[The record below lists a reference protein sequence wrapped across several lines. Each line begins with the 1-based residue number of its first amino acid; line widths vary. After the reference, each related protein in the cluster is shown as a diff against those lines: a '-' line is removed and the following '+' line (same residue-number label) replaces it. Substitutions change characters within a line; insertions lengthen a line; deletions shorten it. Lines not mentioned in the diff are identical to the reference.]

1 MNVNIKRCTI
11 LLMFL
16 FGAAWSVAAEQLTT
30 VAVVDME
37 QVLNQFFSES
47 QAVRAW
53 RSDVEAFDEQR
64 REIETEITDLEDQ
77 RLAAVERG
85 NDTTALRLEGQI
97 DERRS
102 FLTEFV
108 RIRRAQLERQRE
120 ALLAGDDQFFRE
132 LDAALAFVAQN
143 EGYTLIV
150 DSEQRGLLW
159 FSDQVDV
166 TQMVV
171 SRLREVLE

>member
-1 MNVNIKRCTI
+1 MRLQRFII
-11 LLMFL
+11 LLALIVVPL
-16 FGAAWSVAAEQLTT
+16 FTATAEQLTT
-30 VAVVDME
+30 VAVVNME
-37 QVLNQFFSES
+37 EVLNQFFTQS

-64 REIETEITDLEDQ
+64 RSIEAEITDLEDA
-77 RLAAVERG
+77 RLSAANRG
-85 NDTTALRLEGQI
+85 DETTAIRLEGQI

-120 ALLAGDDQFFRE
+120 QLLAGDDQFFRE
-132 LDAALAFVAQN
+132 LDAAFAFVAQN
-143 EGYTLIV
+143 QGYTIV
-150 DSEQRGLLW
+150 IDSEQRGLLW

-166 TQMVV
+166 TQRVIA
-171 SRLREVLE
+171 RLRQVLQ